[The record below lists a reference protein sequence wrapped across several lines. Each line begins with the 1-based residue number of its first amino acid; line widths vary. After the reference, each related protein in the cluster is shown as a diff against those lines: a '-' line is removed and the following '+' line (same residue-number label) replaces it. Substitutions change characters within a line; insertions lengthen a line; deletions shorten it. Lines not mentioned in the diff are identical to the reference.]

1 MAGGIATGVDFSGR
15 VAGMTQRILIWIK
28 FSGLPEPLWQALDP
42 DHGCRGLCVVCCR
55 RSAVIACVSR

>member
-1 MAGGIATGVDFSGR
+1 M
-15 VAGMTQRILIWIK
+15 VAGMTLLVVIWIK
-28 FSGLPEPLWQALDP
+28 FSVLQEPLWQALDP